1 MTSDQKYLE
10 PSVALELPGVVPCRT
25 DAVLTSLSPVRRS
38 PAPRRGRASKLD
50 VDSLGGGTSKIQLVW
65 PNKNLKLFAS
75 GDTEYKW
82 VQSSDLQSSSS
93 VTFKPLTKRSLS
105 PQKNVL
111 AIGDGL
117 DVLEALKTGPSLFS
131 GGIRLVYI
139 DPPFNAQVNFRQ
151 YSDTMERSMWL
162 SMLRD
167 RLLALRS
174 LLAENASVWV
184 HLDDAE
190 VHRARAIMD
199 EIFGENAFVASVVW
213 QKKTT
218 RDSRAAFS
226 SNHDTILVYAPS
238 GPIKW
243 KTSRNL
249 LVKDNAHLLNR
260 DNDPRG
266 PWADAPFTAPGYRS
280 AQQYD
285 IATPTGQ
292 ILHPPRG
299 RSWYATK
306 PTYQDLLADG
316 RIWFP
321 KGGDGSPRLKLF
333 AHQLR
338 GLVPF
343 TVWGTSDT
351 GTNDDAKRH
360 LMTLFPDREVFDT
373 PKPESLLERI
383 IHIATNPG
391 ELVVDIFGGSGTT
404 AAVAQK
410 MRRRWIVAERNAE
423 TILSFLVPRLHR
435 VINGTDLGGVTE
447 TTLWKGGGDFEVV
460 HVSPRFGKL
469 TGLHSFESIKRRL
482 TALVTEKEN
491 FMASTQGENSS
502 S

>member
-1 MTSDQKYLE
+1 MPD
-10 PSVALELPGVVPCRT
+10 
-25 DAVLTSLSPVRRS
+25 
-38 PAPRRGRASKLD
+38 
-50 VDSLGGGTSKIQLVW
+50 IQLVW
-65 PNKNLKLFAS
+65 PNKDLALRAS
-75 GDTEYKW
+75 GETDYKW
-82 VQSSDLQSSSS
+82 VQPTDSRLQD
-93 VTFKPLTKRSLS
+93 PLEFESITGRTLNRRT
-105 PQKNVL
+105 NVL

-117 DVLEALKTGPSLFS
+117 DVLEALTTGTTIFK

-139 DPPFNAQVNFRQ
+139 DPPFNTQVNFRQ
-151 YSDTMERSMWL
+151 YRDTMKRSMWL
-162 SMLRD
+162 SMMRD
-167 RLLALRS
+167 RLMALRP
-174 LLAENASVWV
+174 LLAEDSSVWV

-190 VHRARAIMD
+190 VHRARAVMD

-226 SNHDTILVYAPS
+226 TNHDTILVYAPS
-238 GPIKW
+238 GPRKW

-249 LVKDNAHLLNR
+249 LVKDNEHLLNR

-285 IATPTGQ
+285 ILTPSGQ
-292 ILHPPRG
+292 ILRPPRG
-299 RSWYATK
+299 RSWYATE
-306 PTYQDLLADG
+306 PTYQNLLADG

-343 TVWGTSDT
+343 TIWGTSDT

-360 LMTLFPDREVFDT
+360 LMALFPDQEVFDT
-373 PKPESLLERI
+373 PKPELLLERI

-404 AAVAQK
+404 AAVAHK
-410 MRRRWIVAERNAE
+410 MRRRWIVAERNAQ
-423 TILSFLVPRLHR
+423 TVLDFFLPRLQR
-435 VINGTDLGGVTE
+435 VLDGTDSGGVTE
-447 TTLWKGGGDFEVV
+447 ATSWVGGGSFDVI

-469 TGLHSFESIKRRL
+469 TGSYRPESIKRSL
-482 TALVTEKEN
+482 ATLAIQKKL
-491 FMASTQGENSS
+491 SS
-502 S
+502 VS

>member
-1 MTSDQKYLE
+1 M
-10 PSVALELPGVVPCRT
+10 
-25 DAVLTSLSPVRRS
+25 
-38 PAPRRGRASKLD
+38 KLFNYSQNPE
-50 VDSLGGGTSKIQLVW
+50 VQLVW
-65 PNKNLKLFAS
+65 PNKHLTLYAS
-75 GDTEYKW
+75 GESDYAW
-82 VQSSDLQSSSS
+82 VEPQAPHTGK
-93 VTFKPLTKRSLS
+93 VTYESLS
-105 PQKNVL
+105 GRQITARKNVL

-117 DVLEALKTGPSLFS
+117 DVLEALAKGMNILEE
-131 GGIRLVYI
+131 GIRLVYI
-139 DPPFNAQVNFRQ
+139 DPPFNTQVNFRQ
-151 YSDTMERSMWL
+151 YNDTMKRSMWL
-162 SMLRD
+162 SMMRD

-174 LLAENASVWV
+174 NLAEDASVWV

-199 EIFGENAFVASVVW
+199 EIFGESAFVTSVIW

-226 SNHDTILVYAPS
+226 SNHDTILVYAPC
-238 GPIKW
+238 GPVKW

-249 LVKDNAHLLNR
+249 LVQDNVRLLNR

-266 PWADAPFTAPGYRS
+266 PWSDAPFTAPGYRK
-280 AQQYD
+280 AQQYE
-285 IATPTGQ
+285 IVTPTGQ
-292 ILHPPRG
+292 VLLPPRG
-299 RSWYATK
+299 RSWYATE
-306 PTYQDLLADG
+306 PTFRDLVADG

-360 LMTLFPDREVFDT
+360 LMAMFPNQEVFDT

-404 AAVAQK
+404 AAVAHK
-410 MRRRWIVAERNAE
+410 MCRRWIVAERNAQ
-423 TILSFLVPRLHR
+423 TVLDFMLPRLHQ
-435 VINGTDLGGVTE
+435 VISGADSGGVTQA
-447 TTLWKGGGDFEVV
+447 TSWLGGGSFEVV
-460 HVSPRFGKL
+460 HVPPRFGQL
-469 TGLHSFESIKRRL
+469 TGHKRISSIKDKL
-482 TALVTEKEN
+482 EDFSIQQNFSETLALGGN
-491 FMASTQGENSS
+491 FQV
-502 S
+502 

>member
-1 MTSDQKYLE
+1 MSD
-10 PSVALELPGVVPCRT
+10 
-25 DAVLTSLSPVRRS
+25 
-38 PAPRRGRASKLD
+38 
-50 VDSLGGGTSKIQLVW
+50 IQLIW
-65 PNKNLKLFAS
+65 PNKDLSLRAS
-75 GDTEYKW
+75 GEADYEW
-82 VQSSDLQSSSS
+82 VEPTDCRLQD
-93 VTFKPLTKRSLS
+93 PLGFELLTRRRLNR
-105 PQKNVL
+105 QTNVL

-117 DVLEALKTGPSLFS
+117 DVLEALTTGTTIFK

-139 DPPFNAQVNFRQ
+139 DPPFNTQVNFRQ
-151 YSDTMERSMWL
+151 YRDTMKRSMWL
-162 SMLRD
+162 SMMRD
-167 RLLALRS
+167 RLMALRP
-174 LLAENASVWV
+174 LLAEDSSVWV

-190 VHRARAIMD
+190 VHRARAVMD

-213 QKKTT
+213 QKKST

-226 SNHDTILVYAPS
+226 TNHDTILVYAPS
-238 GPIKW
+238 GPRKW

-266 PWADAPFTAPGYRS
+266 PWADAPFTAPGYRK

-285 IATPTGQ
+285 IVTPSGQ
-292 ILHPPRG
+292 ILRPPRG
-299 RSWYATK
+299 RSWYATE
-306 PTYQDLLADG
+306 PTYRDLLAEG
-316 RIWFP
+316 RIWFS
-321 KGGDGSPRLKLF
+321 KGGVGSPRLKLF

-360 LMTLFPDREVFDT
+360 LMALFPDQEVFDT

-404 AAVAQK
+404 AAVAHK
-410 MRRRWIVAERNAE
+410 MRRRWVVAERNAE
-423 TILSFLVPRLHR
+423 TVLDFLLPRLQC
-435 VINGTDLGGVTE
+435 VIDGADPGGVTE
-447 TTLWKGGGDFEVV
+447 ATSWLGGGSFEVV

-469 TGLHSFESIKRRL
+469 RDSYQPESIKRYL
-482 TALVTEKEN
+482 ATLEVQAELSKV
-491 FMASTQGENSS
+491 S
-502 S
+502 